1 MKGQKKLIIS
11 SWKLLP
17 HGKGAWPVSVAVY
30 ADSLCL
36 AQIDVLY
43 IMDIFNHALFVI
55 FIVRLSL
62 SLSPDVILCG

>member
-1 MKGQKKLIIS
+1 MKGQKKLICF

-17 HGKGAWPVSVAVY
+17 HGEGAWPVSAAVY